1 MIWIIVNQPLTYTF
15 HSSFHVLC
23 TKTTWLHVPV
33 SVSTQH
39 SKFSKSGCPWKPGV
53 WGKFTQKS
61 LCSQTHPQQVRH
73 TKVCQALDNKMQLQ
87 FICVYCGADVHMSQ
101 RMRSFHWCLKKKH
114 KWLIHDWQSQ
124 IHYGNIH
131 WLLPNKDLNLI
142 PFEENRVRLE
152 QPPRGKLW
160 QHQVGSVNCLH
171 GHQGKKQL
179 SCRPKRSFLYQQ
191 TGLLTSTIQDVQVSI
206 PWLFVHCNHDND
218 ETKPKTR

>member
-1 MIWIIVNQPLTYTF
+1 MCYAPKPPDCMYQSLYQHNIPSFQSLDALGNQEFGENSHRSLFVPKHILSKLDTQRCAKPLITRCNC
-15 HSSFHVLC
+15 SSFVC
-23 TKTTWLHVPV
+23 TVEQMYICHK
-33 SVSTQH
+33 
-39 SKFSKSGCPWKPGV
+39 G
-53 WGKFTQKS
+53 WGAFTD
-61 LCSQTHPQQVRH
+61 
-73 TKVCQALDNKMQLQ
+73 A
-87 FICVYCGADVHMSQ
+87 
-101 RMRSFHWCLKKKH
+101 WKKKH

-152 QPPRGKLW
+152 QPPWGKLW

-191 TGLLTSTIQDVQVSI
+191 TGLLTSTIQDVQVYI
-206 PWLFVHCNHDND
+206 PWLFVHCNHDQD